1 MVLSFATLFERT
13 QRHQSQHVRRVVESV
28 SIFSELH
35 FNILR
40 GDLPFRVLGRAGAL
54 LEALEEDTPVA
65 GGPGTNRREAPAPQL
80 DLFVWPKLPTCSEED
95 KAVLLQLANVELD
108 RMTPLEALQL
118 LSAMK
123 RQLAEDG

>member
-40 GDLPFRVLGRAGAL
+40 GDLPFRVLGHAGAVFL
-54 LEALEEDTPVA
+54 PV
-65 GGPGTNRREAPAPQL
+65 L
-80 DLFVWPKLPTCSEED
+80 VLVSFVQSGRCG
-95 KAVLLQLANVELD
+95 
-108 RMTPLEALQL
+108 R
-118 LSAMK
+118 
-123 RQLAEDG
+123 